1 MQTREP
7 GTLVAVG
14 LMFCSLAVGLV
25 TTVFVGLF
33 WVLGCSGTDNA
44 AGPAPGT
51 TQRAFCDTVT
61 SPGGAL
67 ICVLAYVA
75 GGIALALLAGRWRN
89 GGGVWWLVVALA
101 SPILV
106 PIATFAVLISPWIA
120 NNAGS

>member
-1 MQTREP
+1 M
-7 GTLVAVG
+7 
-14 LMFCSLAVGLV
+14 
-25 TTVFVGLF
+25 
-33 WVLGCSGTDNA
+33 LGHGQRRG
-44 AGPAPGT
+44 AGSRT

-67 ICVLAYVA
+67 ICALAFVA

-101 SPILV
+101 APILV